1 MQQSNKMAAEDEMKY
16 LTSGKFD
23 ESIKIEWECAG
34 PTSHAQAKA
43 QAAAANQTAPPAPS
57 GSSGSSATI
66 SLLAVFCAALVVSM
80 TGSQ

>member
-43 QAAAANQTAPPAPS
+43 MVAAANQSPPRSAPASSAPS
-57 GSSGSSATI
+57 APSCQAVPI
-66 SLLAVFCAALVVSM
+66 LRRLL
-80 TGSQ
+80 